1 MNKKTAVNGLLIGL
15 SVLLVAGMAY
25 QFTPNVGSLFN
36 RQEGT
41 PVIKVNGDAV
51 TAEQLESARR
61 ASPLLA
67 DEPGSVLADDAKVY
81 LVSQAIDRG
90 AVLSG
95 LKDVKVSRADVNAE
109 VQKVRESNKLTDNK
123 AWTDALQSNG
133 LTDAGFRTQVRQQLA
148 YQRKTD
154 ELRKAVPAPTD
165 AELRAYF
172 DLNRSKYQ
180 AEPQVVGRQIVV
192 ADKAKAQ
199 SLLAQARGGADFAV
213 LASANSTENK
223 DRGGALAPLDGN
235 QPRPVLQAAL
245 PTAVGEAAFR
255 LRNGGLTDVIES
267 GGKFYI
273 VKVEKFLPGQP
284 KTFEQA
290 KTDVVSAV
298 RQQKQNAALE
308 KWSDD
313 LRKNAQVEY
322 VDPTWK
328 VENPTVASVA
338 GHNIPYSDVVAQV
351 MNNQQIAGLIGQLP
365 AEQLPTLLN
374 KTFKPQVVQQ
384 LIQGYAAPNIA
395 QKLGLSLSGSRQE
408 IAQQLAA
415 YGARDVKV
423 SDADV
428 QKYYRE
434 NVKQYEVPASAT
446 LDEASFKD
454 KNQAAAFR
462 ADWNGQGDFVTAAS
476 KAGGTVSE
484 RGQVSPT
491 ADQTTGAVSPLTA
504 AAFGQNLRSV
514 GAGSLTP
521 VVPVGERFS
530 VGYVRDLV
538 RPTTRPLSEV
548 GDEIRQGL
556 LGSKQAEAG
565 QAFLDKQV
573 SALSPKNNLDQV
585 LEAQAKRV
593 AASAPKTETPKT
605 PDTAAPGTTTTPGAA
620 GSGTAPAQTKP
631 AETAPATQTPAESA
645 PAKP

>member
-1 MNKKTAVNGLLIGL
+1 MNKKKAVNGLLIGL

-41 PVIKVNGDAV
+41 PVIRVNGDAV
-51 TAEQLESARR
+51 TSEQLESARR
-61 ASPLLA
+61 GSALLA
-67 DEPGSVLADDAKVY
+67 DEPGSVLSDDAKVY
-81 LVSQAIDRG
+81 LVSQAIERQAILG
-90 AVLSG
+90 SV
-95 LKDVKVSRADVNAE
+95 KDIQVSRADVNAE
-109 VQKVRESNKLTDNK
+109 VQKVRESNQLTDNK

-165 AELRAYF
+165 AELRAYY
-172 DLNRSKYQ
+172 DLNKTKYQ
-180 AEPQVVGRQIVV
+180 AEPQIVGRQIVV
-192 ADKAKAQ
+192 SDKAKAQ
-199 SLLAQARGGADFAV
+199 ALLTQARGGADFAE
-213 LASANSTENK
+213 LARANSTENG
-223 DRGGALAPLDGN
+223 DRGGALAPLDGT
-235 QPRPVLQAAL
+235 QPRPVLKAAL
-245 PTAVGEAAFR
+245 PTAVGEAAFA
-255 LRNGGLTDVIES
+255 LTSGGLTDVIES

-273 VKVEKFLPGQP
+273 VKVEKFVPGQP

-290 KTDVVSAV
+290 KTDLVAAV
-298 RQQKQNAALE
+298 RQQKQDAALE
-308 KWSDD
+308 RWADEQ
-313 LRKNAQVEY
+313 RKNAKVEY
-322 VDPTWK
+322 VDPAWK
-328 VENPTVASVA
+328 IENPTVASVA
-338 GHNIPYSDVVAQV
+338 GQNIPYSDVVAQV
-351 MNNQQIAGLIGQLP
+351 MNNQQIAGLVGQLP
-365 AEQLPTLLN
+365 PEQLPELLN

-395 QKLGLSLSGSRQE
+395 RKLGLSLSGSRQD

-428 QKYYRE
+428 QAYYRQ
-434 NVKQYEVPASAT
+434 NIAQYEVPASAT
-446 LDEASFKD
+446 LDEASFRD

-462 ADWNGQGDFVTAAS
+462 TDWNGQGDFVAAAS

-484 RGQVSPT
+484 RGQVSP
-491 ADQTTGAVSPLTA
+491 APDQTTGEVPPLTA

-514 GAGSLTP
+514 GEGSLTP
-521 VVPVGERFS
+521 VVQVGERYS

-548 GDEIRQGL
+548 SDEIRQNL
-556 LGSKQAEAG
+556 LSSKQAETG

-573 SALSPKNNLDQV
+573 SALNPKDNLEQV
-585 LEAQAKRV
+585 LAAQAKRV

-605 PDTAAPGTTTTPGAA
+605 ETPNTGTTESPKTTTT
-620 GSGTAPAQTKP
+620 
-631 AETAPATQTPAESA
+631 ESA
-645 PAKP
+645 PATGTTTEEAPAKP

>member
-1 MNKKTAVNGLLIGL
+1 MNKKKAVNGLLIGL

-41 PVIKVNGDAV
+41 PVIRVNGETV
-51 TAEQLESARR
+51 TSEQLESARR
-61 ASPLLA
+61 GSALLA
-67 DEPGSVLADDAKVY
+67 DEPGSALSDDAKVY
-81 LVSQAIDRG
+81 LVSQSIERQAI
-90 AVLSG
+90 LSG
-95 LKDVKVSRADVNAE
+95 VKDIQVSRADVNAE
-109 VQKVRESNKLTDNK
+109 VQKVRESNGLTDNK

-165 AELRAYF
+165 AELKTYY

-180 AEPQVVGRQIVV
+180 SEPQIVGRQIVV
-192 ADKAKAQ
+192 TDKAKAQ
-199 SLLAQARGGADFAV
+199 ALLTQARGGADFAE
-213 LASANSTENK
+213 LARANSTENK
-223 DRGGALAPLDGN
+223 DRGGALAPLDGT

-255 LRNGGLTDVIES
+255 LTGGGITDVIES

-273 VKVEKFLPGQP
+273 VKVEKFVPGQP

-290 KTDVVSAV
+290 RTDLVSAV
-298 RQQKQNAALE
+298 RLQKQNAALE
-308 KWSDD
+308 RWADG

-322 VDPTWK
+322 LDPAWK

-338 GHNIPYSDVVAQV
+338 GQNIPYSDVVAQV
-351 MNNQQIAGLIGQLP
+351 VNNQQIAGLVSQLP
-365 AEQLPTLLN
+365 PEQLPDLLN

-395 QKLGLSLSGSRQE
+395 QKLGLSLSGPRQE

-415 YGARDVKV
+415 YGAREVKV
-423 SDADV
+423 TDADV

-434 NVKQYEVPASAT
+434 NVKQYEVPASAQ
-446 LDEASFKD
+446 LDEASFSD

-476 KAGGTVSE
+476 KAGATVSE
-484 RGQVSPT
+484 RGQVNP
-491 ADQTTGAVSPLTA
+491 APDPQTGQVPPLTA

-514 GAGSLTP
+514 GEGSLTP
-521 VVPVGERFS
+521 VVQVGQRYS

-538 RPTTRPLSEV
+538 RATTRPLSEV
-548 GDEIRQGL
+548 GEEIRQGL
-556 LGSKQAEAG
+556 LSSKQAEVG

-573 SALSPKNNLDQV
+573 SALNPKNNLEAV
-585 LEAQAKRV
+585 LAAQAKRV

-605 PDTAAPGTTTTPGAA
+605 EAPNTQTPKTQTPATSGTTPDAA
-620 GSGTAPAQTKP
+620 GNSAPAQTAPAGTAPANP
-631 AETAPATQTPAESA
+631 
-645 PAKP
+645 